1 MLSTPESLFAQ
12 CLAADY
18 VAQKYQDMIMEH
30 GFGITNNNKVS
41 FGGPMNMFHNEKWDV
56 VYTPGDLKKDE
67 LPHCTYSV
75 KGAPVI
81 AYIPRIK
88 K

>member
-1 MLSTPESLFAQ
+1 
-12 CLAADY
+12 
-18 VAQKYQDMIMEH
+18 
-30 GFGITNNNKVS
+30 
-41 FGGPMNMFHNEKWDV
+41 MNMFHNEKWDV